1 MVIVIDTDNIID
13 SKDSI
18 DNRDT
23 DFDYYDYWRN
33 YSIFRKKYDNTISWL
48 N

>member
-1 MVIVIDTDNIID
+1 MVIVIDTDNISD

-33 YSIFRKKYDNTISWL
+33 YSIEKIMITQYHD
-48 N
+48 